1 MYFVCRLKKMNTIK
15 QLTTDLAVATK
26 KKADA
31 DAAIAA
37 AEKQKADEE
46 KRRADVVLFEF
57 PGANGHVARCRIP
70 TAATIHY
77 GVFRLLLGSDVST
90 SDVITDIVPK
100 LCGITDSSNY
110 DPATFTGNVFC
121 DWNRGDLNY
130 RHGGS
135 SDLVWSDSNG
145 SKGAW
150 GSYGKGS
157 EWPAYNTSF
166 TASYDPFGDGAA
178 FGSTSVTVDTSAG

>member
-37 AEKQKADEE
+37 AEKQKADTE
-46 KRRADVVLFEF
+46 KKRADVVLFEF

-70 TAATIHY
+70 TAAVVHR
-77 GVFRLLLGSDVST
+77 GLFRLLLGSDVST

-100 LCGITDSSNY
+100 LYGGNF
-110 DPATFTGNVFC
+110 DPDYTGDVIC
-121 DWNRGDLNY
+121 DVNRGDASVVHRGNT
-130 RHGGS
+130 
-135 SDLVWSDSNG
+135 
-145 SKGAW
+145 W
-150 GSYGKGS
+150 GSYGEGS
-157 EWPAYNTSF
+157 GWPTYTSSF
-166 TASYDPFGDGAA
+166 SPSYDPFSNGTTFGD
-178 FGSTSVTVDTSAG
+178 TSVTVDSAQG